1 MWNQAPPKSS
11 ATTTPSSS
19 LTSSAASTS
28 TVSAATTAL
37 DTTHPEIELYT
48 STKERKDYENMA
60 DLYTIIV
67 ATEHLERAYAQNA
80 ISQSE
85 YTSECNKLLSQ
96 FKIAEKAALLS
107 SSSSSSGATKAR
119 ITTTE
124 TFMRVYQMDCPR
136 ASHRLLTVGVPE
148 KTKENIA
155 DSAGKLAAIVA
166 ETVKDFINAMDAI
179 HLGQRSVDEIQPLLS
194 DLQSSMNRLPL
205 ETPPNFGPVV
215 IVQCWLEKL
224 NGMRAVDVI
233 DEDDGQ
239 QLKFELNKAYTEFTR
254 YLNDVGIGD

>member
-1 MWNQAPPKSS
+1 MPM
-11 ATTTPSSS
+11 
-19 LTSSAASTS
+19 SAAAAAT
-28 TVSAATTAL
+28 ATTAL
-37 DTTHPEIELYT
+37 DATHPEIELYT

-107 SSSSSSGATKAR
+107 SSGGITSGTATKTG

-136 ASHRLLTVGVPE
+136 ASHRLLKVGVPE
-148 KTKENIA
+148 KTKESAA
-155 DSAGKLAAIVA
+155 DGSSKLAVIVA
-166 ETVKDFINAMDAI
+166 ETVQNFITTMDAI
-179 HLGQRSVDEIQPLLS
+179 KLDQRAVDELQPLLS
-194 DLQSSMNRLPL
+194 DLRTSMNRLPL
-205 ETPPNFGPVV
+205 DTPANFGPMEK
-215 IVQCWLEKL
+215 VQHWLEKL

-233 DEDDGQ
+233 DEVDGR
-239 QLKFELNKAYTEFTR
+239 QLYFELEGAYMEFTR
-254 YLNDVGIGD
+254 YLHDVGIGDWNLGM